1 MRCCKLKKVIYKCN
15 IDNEPATLVQS
26 LDDSIEIIY
35 KDKILQKISSKTLH
49 KINNAFSLDEIVH
62 FVVNN
67 EIYLDKQKKEFAAMI
82 AKIK

>member
-1 MRCCKLKKVIYKCN
+1 MKKVIYKCN
-15 IDNEPATLVQS
+15 IDNEPAILVQS

-35 KDKILQKISSKTLH
+35 KDKILQKISSKTLR